1 MAVTQQESGAEHH
14 FESPTTVL
22 KHEHRVIERALRV
35 LDTLVENP
43 EKGSPDQWGKTIDF
57 IQNFAD
63 RCHHL
68 KEERVLFPALEKWG
82 MDPTAGPISIML
94 EEHEE
99 GRKYVR
105 AMAESLASP
114 NHQGARAAL
123 VENAK
128 SYLRLLPDHIQKEDE
143 ALFEMADSVLPPE
156 EQIRLVR
163 EFEEH
168 ETKEMGA
175 GVRNQYVTLL
185 EELEESVK
193 VAPQ

>member
-1 MAVTQQESGAEHH
+1 MAETHRETATESH
-14 FESPTTVL
+14 FESPTITL

-43 EKGSPDQWGKTIDF
+43 EKGSPEQWGKIIDF
-57 IQNFAD
+57 IRNFAD

-68 KEERVLFPALEKWG
+68 KEEKVLFPALEKWG

-99 GRKYVR
+99 GRRHVR
-105 AMAESLASP
+105 AMAESLGT
-114 NHQGARAAL
+114 QGARAAL

-128 SYLRLLPDHIQKEDE
+128 SYLRLLRDHIQKEDE
-143 ALFEMADSVLPPE
+143 VLFEMADSVLPPE
-156 EQIRLVR
+156 EQRRLVR

-168 ETKEMGA
+168 ETSEMGPGA
-175 GVRNQYVTLL
+175 HEKYVTLL
-185 EELEESVK
+185 EELEGSVK
-193 VAPQ
+193 GSLA